1 MDVLRSSTV
10 PDGTSLTY
18 RVWPASDP
26 ARARVGLFNGIMSHS
41 AWFGPLA
48 PGLTEVGL
56 RLIGLDRRGSGLNET
71 GRGDAPAASVF
82 VDDALALIEA
92 ESDET
97 PLFLVGWCWGAALAT
112 AVAHALGDRVAGL
125 VLVTPG
131 MFNRPALHAAIE
143 AQTERIAAAE
153 PEAAVIDSPIDD
165 TMFTRS
171 DALETFVRADAHR
184 VQTISPRMLAVT
196 KKLATAATIRLRKL
210 AVPVLVVLADE
221 DEATDN
227 EATETYFRK
236 LPCDRVRIERV
247 PGRHGVQFDAPRE
260 TTAAIT
266 AFIDE
271 HLP

>member
-1 MDVLRSSTV
+1 LRSSTV
-10 PDGTSLTY
+10 PDGTALTY
-18 RVWPASDP
+18 RVWPASGP

-48 PGLTEVGL
+48 GGLTDAGL
-56 RLIGLDRRGSGLNET
+56 RLIGLDRRGSGLNEA
-71 GRGDAPAASVF
+71 GRGDAPAAGVL
-82 VDDALALIEA
+82 VDDALALLDAEA
-92 ESDET
+92 DET

-131 MFNRPALHAAIE
+131 MFNRPALHAAVE
-143 AQTERIAAAE
+143 AQSDRIAAAA

-171 DALETFVRADAHR
+171 DALDTFVRADPHR

-210 AVPVLVVLADE
+210 SVPVLVLLAED

-227 EATETYFRK
+227 EATEAYFAK
-236 LPCDRVRIERV
+236 LPAERVRVERV
-247 PGRHGVQFDAPRE
+247 PGHHGVQFDAPAE
-260 TTAAIT
+260 TTAAIN
-266 AFIDE
+266 AFIAA